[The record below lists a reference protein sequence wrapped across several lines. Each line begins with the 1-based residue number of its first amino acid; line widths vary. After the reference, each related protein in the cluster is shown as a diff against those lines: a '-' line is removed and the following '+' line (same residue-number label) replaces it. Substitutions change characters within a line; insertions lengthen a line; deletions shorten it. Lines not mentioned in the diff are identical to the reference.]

1 MATTQKRPK
10 AKVFYSGRSQAVRLP
25 MEYRVKGREVYI
37 RRDPETGEIILSPIT
52 KRSWDRVF
60 RLIDTLNAEEGIP
73 EDFMAYRDTEPS
85 DEKDLF

>member
-1 MATTQKRPK
+1 MATKQKLPR

-25 MEYRVKGREVYI
+25 MEYRVTGREVYI

-52 KRSWDRVF
+52 KRSWDRAF
-60 RLIDTLNAEEGIP
+60 KLIDRLNAEEGIP
-73 EDFMAYRDTEPS
+73 EDFMAHRDTEPA